1 MPIGGLSSVQSSRND
16 IRRRPTSSQNQ
27 NASRAAHNT
36 NAKKR
41 NGLSRSNY
49 EVLQK
54 EEGYRNRPV
63 VTDWVDRNLEIPTGA
78 FDAAP

>member
-1 MPIGGLSSVQSSRND
+1 MPIGGSSSVQSSRND

-41 NGLSRSNY
+41 LSRSNY